1 MSEVTCVT
9 AKTKTRSQRSSTGEV
24 LRSALES
31 GSVVELLHS
40 HGARWR
46 RLHAQLAEDA
56 FVEVLLDDLD
66 LAVLGGV
73 DVHGAGIR
81 ELLRHLG
88 VVADLVGDLDIDEQA
103 GHQAVTPSRS
113 FTRSGI
119 SAIDS
124 ATVMPAS
131 CSRSIFSAAVSAL
144 PSTIVPAWPKLMP
157 GISSMKR
164 PAMKAMIGSFESFSV
179 T

>member
-1 MSEVTCVT
+1 MRLRLP
-9 AKTKTRSQRSSTGEV
+9 ATRGRRRV
-24 LRSALES
+24 RPAPRASALER
-31 GSVVELLHS
+31 GAVVQLLDLHRA
-40 HGARWR
+40 GGRG
-46 RLHAQLAEDA
+46 LHAQLAKDA
-56 FVEVLLDDLD
+56 LVEVLINHLD
-66 LAVLGGV
+66 LAIFVRV
-73 DVHGAGIR
+73 DVDGARIR

-88 VVADLVGDLDIDEQA
+88 VVANVVGDLDVDEQA

-124 ATVMPAS
+124 ATVIPAS
-131 CSRSIFSAAVSAL
+131 CSRWIFSAAVSAL

-164 PAMKAMIGSFESFSV
+164 PAMKAIIGSFESFSV